1 MHLKHPCPN
10 LLNEARPFGPVMA
23 QTDSDSMYSTPASQP
38 KNIKII
44 CFQNF
49 MTPNDFLK
57 ESKLNEFLTLANSL
71 PISENQ
77 AKNCMS

>member
-10 LLNEARPFGPVMA
+10 LLNEARPFGLVMA
-23 QTDSDSMYSTPASQP
+23 QTDSDSMYSTPACAT
-38 KNIKII
+38 KKYIKLYVSI
-44 CFQNF
+44 F

-57 ESKLNEFLTLANSL
+57 ESKLNEFLTLANTL

-77 AKNCMS
+77 AKNCIS